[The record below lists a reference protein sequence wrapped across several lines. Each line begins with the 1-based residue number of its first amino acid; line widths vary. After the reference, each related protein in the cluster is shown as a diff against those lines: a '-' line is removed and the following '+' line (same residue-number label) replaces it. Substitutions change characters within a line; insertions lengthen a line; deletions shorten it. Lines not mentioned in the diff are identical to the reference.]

1 MSDKPLPERK
11 LVTFNRY
18 VIVRS
23 PEEIERAKEKRR
35 EQKKNYQR
43 QYYARKK
50 VEKLAQ
56 ESQIKTISA

>member
-1 MSDKPLPERK
+1 MSDKPLPERR

-23 PEEIERAKEKRR
+23 PEEIERSKEKRR
-35 EQKKNYQR
+35 EDKKNYQR

-50 VEKLAQ
+50 AEKSEQ
-56 ESQIKTISA
+56 ETQAKTISA